1 MSVQLNLFI
10 WSCTCVENGNNQTKV
25 FIKYILQYSI
35 ALGQFSSVISKR
47 YTELKNNEMS
57 ENLLGIR
64 PLSVPFLIC
73 TSGKVNLTAK
83 QARLPKTAMFS
94 CDLFV
99 IHCFSE
105 LHHGEPSSCPWLC
118 RSHPHLHTAADCH
131 D

>member
-57 ENLLGIR
+57 ENLLGMQIFFFFKNLNKIFVERPSIPIR
-64 PLSVPFLIC
+64 ISDAFYLPLILSSNVGWKCSVDSI
-73 TSGKVNLTAK
+73 
-83 QARLPKTAMFS
+83 
-94 CDLFV
+94 
-99 IHCFSE
+99 
-105 LHHGEPSSCPWLC
+105 
-118 RSHPHLHTAADCH
+118 
-131 D
+131 